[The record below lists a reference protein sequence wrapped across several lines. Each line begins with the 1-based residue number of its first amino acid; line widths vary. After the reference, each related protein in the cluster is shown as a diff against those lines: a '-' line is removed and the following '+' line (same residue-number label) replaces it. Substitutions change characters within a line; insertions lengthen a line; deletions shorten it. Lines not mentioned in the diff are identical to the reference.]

1 MLNYICAIIIIF
13 IVFFFYCHISRVKT
27 LNNDLNIL
35 QIGDTDP
42 EVLYDLLSKHQP
54 IVYQREIYAWKYFNK
69 LIGQPLDIIKN
80 TIATSTEI
88 NYADVIKINL
98 EPNNLPLSYDW
109 NIDIRNVVLN
119 ETSSIFFIR
128 QLNYMQLFGCVK
140 GEIRIIISPPNQSAF
155 FGSFIN
161 SVSSLDATQLLDKD
175 PMEVNFIEI
184 IIRTG
189 NMIYIPYGWHY
200 FIYKNTKTPN
210 NDETILID
218 CLNKSM
224 LNYM

>member
-35 QIGDTDP
+35 QIGDCDP
-42 EVLYDLLSKHQP
+42 EILYDLLNKHQP
-54 IVYQREIYAWKYFNK
+54 IVYQREMYAWKYFNK
-69 LIGQPLDIIKN
+69 LIGQPLDTIKN
-80 TIATSTEI
+80 TIAISTDI
-88 NYADVIKINL
+88 NYADIIKLNL

-109 NIDIRNVVLN
+109 TIDIRNIVLD
-119 ETSSIFFIR
+119 ETAAIFFIK
-128 QLNYMQLFGCVK
+128 QLNYMQIFGCAT
-140 GEIRIIISPPNQSAF
+140 GEMRIIIAPPDQSKF
-155 FGSFIN
+155 FGNFIN
-161 SVSSLDATQLLDKD
+161 SVSNLDAIQLLNKD

-184 IIRTG
+184 IVRSG

-200 FIYKNTKTPN
+200 FIYKNTQAQN
-210 NDETILID
+210 NEETILID

-224 LNYM
+224 LNYV